1 MPSRRENM
9 KDKDFKTVFDSL
21 QTEDIEKYIQ
31 FANAELEKRRAN
43 RKRELW
49 GNVIAAIN
57 KYGKET
63 KESIIFIIDDYEYT
77 IGSIGK
83 EGIIYLE

>member
-1 MPSRRENM
+1 MEN
-9 KDKDFKTVFDSL
+9 KDFKAVFDNL
-21 QTEDIEKYIQ
+21 RTEDIEKYIQ

-57 KYGKET
+57 RYGKET

-77 IGSIGK
+77 IESIGE
-83 EGIIYLE
+83 EGIIHLE

>member
-1 MPSRRENM
+1 MEN
-9 KDKDFKTVFDSL
+9 KDFKAVFDNL
-21 QTEDIEKYIQ
+21 RTEDIEKYIQ

-57 KYGKET
+57 RYGKET

-77 IGSIGK
+77 IESIGE
-83 EGIIYLE
+83 EGIIHLK